1 MNTAAAWRPAP
12 HPEATSGGVLAHLG
26 RAAVAALYD
35 ELALYPKPGL
45 VSFVDTG
52 SHSDMDAQTFMRS
65 LFALRHYFTHMAW
78 LGAQGA
84 DFAALERCGIAAEA
98 RMLRATG
105 GINTHRGAVFT
116 LGLLCAA
123 GGAVRSTAA
132 ALQPAAIQ
140 QALQACWG
148 PALAVRAQRAPR
160 LPGGLAAQRHGLR
173 GAAQEAAEGF
183 PVLFGVAWPALHSA
197 RSRGL
202 DTSACRIDALMHTL
216 AVLDDSNLAHRGGMA
231 GLHFARQAARD
242 FVAGGGMAQPD
253 GLAQVQ
259 ALHRAFVARRL
270 SPGGSADMLAAACW
284 LQRVDAA
291 G

>member
-1 MNTAAAWRPAP
+1 MNTAAAWRPASHTNTTP
-12 HPEATSGGVLAHLG
+12 DGALAHLG

-65 LFALRHYFTHMAW
+65 LFALRHYFVNMAW
-78 LGAQGA
+78 LGAQRA
-84 DFAALERCGIAAEA
+84 DFAALERCGMDAES

-123 GGAVRSTAA
+123 GGALRGSGARLEPGSV
-132 ALQPAAIQ
+132 Q
-140 QALQACWG
+140 QALQQHWG
-148 PALAVRAQRAPR
+148 QALVARSRRAPS

-173 GAAQEAAEGF
+173 GAAQEAADGF
-183 PVLFGVAWPALHSA
+183 PVLFDIAYPALKLA

-202 DTSACRIDALMHTL
+202 DATAGRIDALMHTL
-216 AVLDDSNLAHRGGMA
+216 AVLDDSNLAHRGGLA

-242 FVAGGGMAQPD
+242 FVAAGGMAQPG

-259 ALHRAFVARRL
+259 ALHQAFVVRRL

-284 LQRVDAA
+284 LQRVGAT